1 MASGLI
7 TSWQIEGGQMEAVTD
22 FLFLGSKITANGNSS
37 HENKW
42 CLLLGRKAMTNLESI
57 LKNKEITVLAKDHI
71 VKAMFFLDVRVGP
84 WVGWELKNW
93 CFQIV
98 VLEKTLESP
107 LQFDCK
113 KMKLVNPKGNPLWI
127 SFRRTD
133 GEAEAPVLG
142 YLMWR
147 VDSLEKTLLPGK
159 TEGRRRRQWQRID
172 GWMAS
177 LTQWNWVWTNSG
189 K

>member
-1 MASGLI
+1 MI
-7 TSWQIEGGQMEAVTD
+7 D
-22 FLFLGSKITANGNSS
+22 FILLGFKITEDNDSS
-37 HENKW
+37 HETNR
-42 CLLLGRKAMTNLESI
+42 CLLLGRKATTNLDSV
-57 LKNKEITVLAKDHI
+57 LKSRNISLPTKVHR
-71 VKAMFFLDVRVGP
+71 VKAMVFSDVRVGP
-84 WVGWELKNW
+84 WEGWELKNW

-113 KMKLVNPKGNPLWI
+113 KIKPVNPKGNQLWI

-133 GEAEAPVLG
+133 AEAEAPILG

-159 TEGRRRRQWQRID
+159 IEGRRRRRWQKID

-177 LTQWNWVWTNSG
+177 LNQWTWVWTHSG

>member
-1 MASGLI
+1 MVI
-7 TSWQIEGGQMEAVTD
+7 QPWI
-22 FLFLGSKITANGNSS
+22 KR
-37 HENKW
+37 H
-42 CLLLGRKAMTNLESI
+42 LLCERKAMTNLDSI
-57 LKNKEITVLAKDHI
+57 LKSRNISLPTKVHI
-71 VKAMFFLDVRVGP
+71 VKAMFFPDVRVGP
-84 WVGWELKNW
+84 WEGWELKNW

-177 LTQWNWVWTNSG
+177 LTQWTWVWVGSG
-189 K
+189 S